1 MIIAVVQC
9 CSMNAPR
16 TRYSLQ
22 ALEELIVK
30 LRTFARP
37 ERPGLRGPLLWV
49 QSESFENWK
58 AIAWISC

>member
-1 MIIAVVQC
+1 MIIDVVQC

-22 ALEELIVK
+22 ALEELIVR

-37 ERPGLRGPLLWV
+37 ERPLLSV